1 MTTEVH
7 QQPKPP
13 VDEAPVDDSRV
24 DDSHVDDSH
33 VADPNRPR
41 LPQQLNTWLNL
52 PPAELELHAASFM
65 QALEATVI
73 PPEERASV
81 AGALLDLLES
91 ERFGSST
98 LDGRSLRGVAVETVL
113 RIGYPWALQLDPDDL
128 TAAREE
134 VRRLHPLISW
144 RRVGLVVAVL
154 AALGAALAGVVT
166 NFGQG
171 EQVARAP
178 ISVTPS
184 APVREDPAV
193 TQALL
198 EKLPA
203 NETAVHV
210 AALRAGGLTG
220 LALAVGEACVVG
232 YEQPRPCVQEVTRL
246 AQDLAERSN
255 DEFDV
260 YRAKQWA
267 RLVEEPNAVRLR
279 EQARF
284 LFENEFAR
292 DASFLGPSSVEDTRA
307 LMRFVEQASQYE
319 AKGLARPLETLTKDC
334 ASKGGQ
340 FGIICRDFREQA
352 RRMISATHTYEQVRA
367 EPGRPA
373 DQESELI
380 RRIIDLRLQD
390 RIDDAIDEATLCA
403 TANSRL
409 SADCRTVLADLYARR
424 YKERGVE
431 ADKQAAERW
440 RTKPAAR

>member
-1 MTTEVH
+1 MTTGVH
-7 QQPKPP
+7 HQPQ
-13 VDEAPVDDSRV
+13 APVDDG
-24 DDSHVDDSH
+24 H

-41 LPQQLNTWLNL
+41 LPAQLNAWLNL

-65 QALEATVI
+65 QALETTVI
-73 PPEERASV
+73 PAEERASV

-91 ERFGSST
+91 DRFGSST

-134 VRRLHPLISW
+134 VRRLRPLVSW

-154 AALGAALAGVVT
+154 LALGTALAGAMST
-166 NFGQG
+166 FGSSAQG
-171 EQVARAP
+171 KSAP
-178 ISVTPS
+178 ISVTLK
-184 APVREDPAV
+184 APVREDPSAI
-193 TQALL
+193 TQTVLL
-198 EKLPA
+198 QKLPA
-203 NETAVHV
+203 NETAVRV
-210 AALRAGGLTG
+210 ATLRAQGLTG

-232 YEQPRPCVQEVTRL
+232 YEHPRACVLEVARL

-267 RLVEEPNAVRLR
+267 RLADEPNAVRLR

-292 DASFLGPSSVEDTRA
+292 DASFLGPSSSVDDTRA

-319 AKGLARPLETLTKDC
+319 AKGLARPLETLASDC

-352 RRMISATHTYEQVRA
+352 RRMISATHTYEDVRA
-367 EPGRPA
+367 EPVKP
-373 DQESELI
+373 DPESELV
-380 RRIIDLRLQD
+380 RRIIDLRLQG
-390 RIDDAIDEATLCA
+390 RLDDAITEATICA

-409 SADCRTVLADLYARR
+409 SADCSAVLADLYERR
-424 YKERGVE
+424 YQEHGVE
-431 ADKQAAERW
+431 ADRKAAQRW
-440 RTKPAAR
+440 RVKAPAR

>member
-7 QQPKPP
+7 QQPQPP
-13 VDEAPVDDSRV
+13 IDDSP
-24 DDSHVDDSH
+24 VDDSH
-33 VADPNRPR
+33 VADPNRER

-128 TAAREE
+128 TESREE
-134 VRRLHPLISW
+134 VRRLRPLVSW
-144 RRVGLVVAVL
+144 RRVGVTVAVI
-154 AALGAALAGVVT
+154 AAVAASLAGGLSVFRTKEPRPEPRPIAVSPM
-166 NFGQG
+166 
-171 EQVARAP
+171 AP
-178 ISVTPS
+178 VKEDPS
-184 APVREDPAV
+184 AIM
-193 TQALL
+193 QALL

-210 AALRAGGLTG
+210 AALRAGGSTG
-220 LALAVGEACVVG
+220 LALALGEACVVG
-232 YEQPRPCVQEVTRL
+232 YAQPRPCVQEVTRL

-267 RLVEEPNAVRLR
+267 RLIDEPNAVRLR

-292 DASFLGPSSVEDTRA
+292 DASFLSPSSVEDTRA
-307 LMRFVEQASQYE
+307 LMRFVERASQYE
-319 AKGLARPLETLTKDC
+319 AKGLARPLETLTNDC

-340 FGIICRDFREQA
+340 FGIICRGFREQA
-352 RRMISATHTYEQVRA
+352 RMMISATHTYEQVRA
-367 EPGRPA
+367 EPVRPA

-390 RIDDAIDEATLCA
+390 RIDDAITEATICA

-409 SADCRTVLADLYARR
+409 SADCSAVLADLYARR
-424 YKERGVE
+424 FRDRGLE
-431 ADKQAAERW
+431 ADRQAAERW
-440 RTKPAAR
+440 RTKAPAR

>member
-7 QQPKPP
+7 HQPQ
-13 VDEAPVDDSRV
+13 AP
-24 DDSHVDDSH
+24 VDDSH
-33 VADPNRPR
+33 VADPSRPR
-41 LPQQLNTWLNL
+41 LPAQLNTWLNL

-65 QALEATVI
+65 QALETTAI
-73 PPEERASV
+73 PLEERASV

-134 VRRLHPLISW
+134 VRRLRPLVSW
-144 RRVGLVVAVL
+144 RRVGLVVAVIF
-154 AALGAALAGVVT
+154 ALGAAVAGT
-166 NFGQG
+166 MWNFSPGGQ
-171 EQVARAP
+171 VKRAP
-178 ISVTPS
+178 IPFTLN
-184 APVREDPAV
+184 APVREDLSAI
-193 TQALL
+193 TQTVLL

-203 NETAVHV
+203 NETAVRV
-210 AALRAGGLTG
+210 ATLRAQGLSG
-220 LALAVGEACVVG
+220 LALAVGEACVVA
-232 YEQPRPCVQEVTRL
+232 YEQPRACVLEVARL

-267 RLVEEPNAVRLR
+267 RLADEPNAVKLR

-292 DASFLGPSSVEDTRA
+292 DASFLAPATADDTRA

-319 AKGLARPLETLTKDC
+319 AKGLARPLETLASDC

-367 EPGRPA
+367 EPVRP
-373 DQESELI
+373 DPESELV
-380 RRIIDLRLQD
+380 RRIIDLRLQG
-390 RIDDAIDEATLCA
+390 RLDDAITEATICA

-409 SADCRTVLADLYARR
+409 SADCSAVLADLYARR
-424 YKERGVE
+424 YQEHGVE
-431 ADKQAAERW
+431 ADRKAAQRW
-440 RTKPAAR
+440 RATPPAR

>member
-7 QQPKPP
+7 QQPQP
-13 VDEAPVDDSRV
+13 PVDDSPV
-24 DDSHVDDSH
+24 DDAH
-33 VADPNRPR
+33 VADPNRER
-41 LPQQLNTWLNL
+41 LPAQLNTWLNL

-65 QALEATVI
+65 RALETTVI
-73 PPEERASV
+73 PLEERASV

-144 RRVGLVVAVL
+144 RRVGVTVALIAAVV
-154 AALGAALAGVVT
+154 AALAGGLSVFKT
-166 NFGQG
+166 PP
-171 EQVARAP
+171 EP
-178 ISVTPS
+178 IAVRPMTPVKEAPS
-184 APVREDPAV
+184 AI

-292 DASFLGPSSVEDTRA
+292 DASFLGPSSVQDTRA

-319 AKGLARPLETLTKDC
+319 AKGLARPLETLTSDC

-340 FGIICRDFREQA
+340 LGIICRDFRDRAEQ
-352 RRMISATHTYEQVRA
+352 MINATHTFEQVRA
-367 EPGRPA
+367 EPLRPA
-373 DQESELI
+373 HESDLI

-390 RIDDAIDEATLCA
+390 RIDDAITEATICA

-409 SADCRTVLADLYARR
+409 SADCSAVLADLYDRR
-424 YKERGVE
+424 YRDRGVE

-440 RTKPAAR
+440 RTKAPVR

>member
-7 QQPKPP
+7 QQPQ
-13 VDEAPVDDSRV
+13 APVDDL
-24 DDSHVDDSH
+24 H
-33 VADPNRPR
+33 VADPSRPR
-41 LPQQLNTWLNL
+41 LPPELNTWLNL

-65 QALEATVI
+65 QALETTVI
-73 PPEERASV
+73 PVEERASV

-98 LDGRSLRGVAVETVL
+98 LEGRSLRGVAVETVL

-134 VRRLHPLISW
+134 VRRLRPLVSW
-144 RRVGLVVAVL
+144 RRIGVAVAVIL
-154 AALGAALAGVVT
+154 ALGAALAGVMT
-166 NFGQG
+166 SFGAT
-171 EQVARAP
+171 EQVKRGP
-178 ISVTPS
+178 VSVTLN
-184 APVREDPAV
+184 APVREDPAAITKTV
-193 TQALL
+193 LL

-203 NETAVHV
+203 NETAVRV
-210 AALRAGGLTG
+210 AALRATG
-220 LALAVGEACVVG
+220 STDLALAVGEACVVG
-232 YEQPRPCVQEVTRL
+232 YEQPRPCVLEVARL

-267 RLVEEPNAVRLR
+267 RLGGEPNAVRLR

-292 DASFLGPSSVEDTRA
+292 DASFLGPSSVDDTRA
-307 LMRFVEQASQYE
+307 LMRFVEQASRYE
-319 AKGLARPLETLTKDC
+319 AKGLARPLETLTTDC

-340 FGIICRDFREQA
+340 FGIICRSFREHA
-352 RRMISATHTYEQVRA
+352 RRMISATHTFEQVRA
-367 EPGRPA
+367 EPVKPA
-373 DQESELI
+373 DPESERV

-390 RIDDAIDEATLCA
+390 RLDDAITEATLCA

-409 SADCRTVLADLYARR
+409 SADCSAVLADLYERR
-424 YKERGVE
+424 YQEHGVE
-431 ADKQAAERW
+431 ADRQAAQRW
-440 RTKPAAR
+440 RVKAPAR

>member
-7 QQPKPP
+7 QQPQP
-13 VDEAPVDDSRV
+13 PVDDSPV
-24 DDSHVDDSH
+24 DDAH
-33 VADPNRPR
+33 VADPNRER
-41 LPQQLNTWLNL
+41 LPAQLNTWLNL

-65 QALEATVI
+65 RALETTVI
-73 PPEERASV
+73 PLEERASV

-134 VRRLHPLISW
+134 VRRLRPLASW
-144 RRVGLVVAVL
+144 RRVGVAVAVI
-154 AALGAALAGVVT
+154 AAVAASLAGVLSV
-166 NFGQG
+166 FRMR
-171 EQVARAP
+171 EAP
-178 ISVTPS
+178 PGPQPIIVSPPVSKVMPPPLTSPLL
-184 APVREDPAV
+184 APV
-193 TQALL
+193 
-198 EKLPA
+198 PA

-210 AALRAGGLTG
+210 AALRAEGLTG

-267 RLVEEPNAVRLR
+267 RLVEEPSPMRLR

-292 DASFLGPSSVEDTRA
+292 DASFLGPSSVQDTRA
-307 LMRFVEQASQYE
+307 LMRLVEQASQYE
-319 AKGLARPLETLTKDC
+319 AKGLARPLETLTNDC

-340 FGIICRDFREQA
+340 LGIICRDFRERA
-352 RRMISATHTYEQVRA
+352 RRMIDATHTFEQTRAAPVRPDNEN
-367 EPGRPA
+367 EP
-373 DQESELI
+373 I
-380 RRIIDLRLQD
+380 RRIIDLSLQD
-390 RIDDAIDEATLCA
+390 RIDDAIDEAALCVA
-403 TANSRL
+403 TNSRR
-409 SADCRTVLADLYARR
+409 SADCRAVLADLYDRR
-424 YKERGVE
+424 YRDRGVE

-440 RTKPAAR
+440 RTRPSR